1 MFEELEE
8 DQPCKS
14 REWYKMG
21 LEKGAV
27 LCDFKSLEGSTC
39 GFTAQPSSTT

>member
-8 DQPCKS
+8 DQLCKS
-14 REWYKMG
+14 TEWYKMG

-27 LCDFKSLEGSTC
+27 LCDFRSLEGSTC
-39 GFTAQPSSTT
+39 GFTALPSSTI